1 MLQNDWSQVNGDNAI
16 IRASAVLTTSYVAA
30 TVISNAEGFNQ
41 LVLYVD
47 FTIGSLTTAEM
58 KVEFSD
64 DGTTY
69 YDEISETITAGTA
82 TALPLVH
89 AVGATGKKRYMIPI
103 KDKYIKVS
111 VKGTGTVTG
120 SLMAIKAF
128 LGNV

>member
-47 FTIGSLTTAEM
+47 FTIGSLTTAEL

-64 DGTTY
+64 DGATY
-69 YDEISETITAGTA
+69 FDEIVETVSSGTA

-111 VKGTGTVTG
+111 VKGTGTVTS